1 MAELHVFLL
10 SRLDSIILNFWIACV
25 VGSTS
30 SLYSHEYS
38 INMHIIYNVNIN
50 PLRPWTSSHTE
61 EIGYTLIYLDF
72 INIEKFTILMI
83 NVLEYVDIA
92 ICNRI
97 SYFDNFLNLAKK
109 WMKIGCSRNIEETTV
124 VYAIT
129 AFHTWMSAHNWRYM
143 YMYYSLIFFIYTC
156 MLVDMYF
163 FIRFYKR
170 YGGKTWMHFHFCFNI
185 FSFYSRMW
193 NKNDFLFKFHDV
205 HLFYATMIWTE
216 TVSNVACK
224 SVKVKEL
231 KNLCTQKCTLKVTNE
246 EILILSHQ
254 NLKI

>member
-1 MAELHVFLL
+1 
-10 SRLDSIILNFWIACV
+10 
-25 VGSTS
+25 
-30 SLYSHEYS
+30 
-38 INMHIIYNVNIN
+38 MHIIYNVNIN

-143 YMYYSLIFFIYTC
+143 YMYYSLIFFIYVHVCWLICISLLGFTKGMVAKLEC
-156 MLVDMYF
+156 IFIFVSTFLVFILECGIKMIFFLNFMMFICFMLQWFGQRLY
-163 FIRFYKR
+163 
-170 YGGKTWMHFHFCFNI
+170 
-185 FSFYSRMW
+185 RM
-193 NKNDFLFKFHDV
+193 LH
-205 HLFYATMIWTE
+205 
-216 TVSNVACK
+216 
-224 SVKVKEL
+224 VKVWRWR
-231 KNLCTQKCTLKVTNE
+231 NW
-246 EILILSHQ
+246 
-254 NLKI
+254 KIYVHRNVLWKLQMRKYSF